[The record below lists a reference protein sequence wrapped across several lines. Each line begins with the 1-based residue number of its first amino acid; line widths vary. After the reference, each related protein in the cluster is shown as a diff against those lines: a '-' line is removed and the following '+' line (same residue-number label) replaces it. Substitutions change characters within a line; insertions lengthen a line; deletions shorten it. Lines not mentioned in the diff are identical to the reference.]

1 MGHGTESDIHTL
13 QFEGNHFSYH
23 ALHRSAYPLFPGSLA
38 TLHML
43 ADNNGRQHFD
53 LGGLFPSQNFQP
65 FYRMFYIF
73 QVTGRCFAVI
83 INILKVE
90 LKLDIQ
96 FRHVR

>member
-43 ADNNGRQHFD
+43 ADNNGSAH
-53 LGGLFPSQNFQP
+53 S
-65 FYRMFYIF
+65 
-73 QVTGRCFAVI
+73 
-83 INILKVE
+83 ILANEITNEILDCLHMIKS
-90 LKLDIQ
+90 LKWGSLAMY
-96 FRHVR
+96 